1 MEKSNIEAKQH
12 NESLKSEVRIKN
24 TQIEDLTTFLT
35 ESKTDFENS
44 QKEITLKKEKIKL
57 LEASNA
63 EYKKLKQKWVNKI
76 FSVDPENEDLEVLL
90 QTDIEKLSQKHEE
103 ITQAEKLKTNLENS
117 ELKSGVYIL
126 QKE

>member
-1 MEKSNIEAKQH
+1 MEKSNIEEKQH

-24 TQIEDLTTFLT
+24 TQIEDLTTSLT
-35 ESKTDFENS
+35 ESKTEFENS
-44 QKEITLKKEKIKL
+44 QKELTLEKEKIKL

-76 FSVDPENEDLEVLL
+76 FSVDPENEDLEILL

>member
-24 TQIEDLTTFLT
+24 TQIEDLTTSLT
-35 ESKTDFENS
+35 ESKTEFENS
-44 QKEITLKKEKIKL
+44 QKELTLKKEKIKL

-76 FSVDPENEDLEVLL
+76 FSVDPENEDLEILL